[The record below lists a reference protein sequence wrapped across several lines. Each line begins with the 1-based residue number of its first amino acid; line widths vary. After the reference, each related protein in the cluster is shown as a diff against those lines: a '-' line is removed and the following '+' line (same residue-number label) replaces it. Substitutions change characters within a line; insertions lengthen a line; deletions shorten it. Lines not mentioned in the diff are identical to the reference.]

1 MSLAPEGAFEKQGRP
16 GPQGWRKQAPPLA
29 NRSHPRTWPVP
40 SSALAYSTDTP
51 ISEAPALLQL
61 PEARAAPR
69 LVTNPLPRSD
79 SPRSRA
85 WGRDL
90 GTRFIKKVPLGSP
103 SEGGRESLS
112 PRVKPSLERQQS
124 REYSQSLSGPRLLTG
139 RSLAMGGGGEDQ
151 VDPVALCG
159 GGAGGSKPGKG
170 TGAGPGSRASR
181 GCASS
186 TNSGSQL
193 PPPHGAVGASCVC
206 RPWQITRQTA
216 SLPHPASWTGP
227 SQSWTPSSQ
236 LSAGFCSFP
245 LYSQFHEILP
255 RVPPALLLRFLLWQ

>member
-1 MSLAPEGAFEKQGRP
+1 MTAWSPCWARRVCSQEDGHKGKDTQTTLGWLALPLKVTLSLSLAPEGAFEKQGRP

-103 SEGGRESLS
+103 SEGGRERLS

-124 REYSQSLSGPRLLTG
+124 REYS
-139 RSLAMGGGGEDQ
+139 
-151 VDPVALCG
+151 
-159 GGAGGSKPGKG
+159 
-170 TGAGPGSRASR
+170 
-181 GCASS
+181 
-186 TNSGSQL
+186 
-193 PPPHGAVGASCVC
+193 
-206 RPWQITRQTA
+206 
-216 SLPHPASWTGP
+216 
-227 SQSWTPSSQ
+227 
-236 LSAGFCSFP
+236 
-245 LYSQFHEILP
+245 
-255 RVPPALLLRFLLWQ
+255 